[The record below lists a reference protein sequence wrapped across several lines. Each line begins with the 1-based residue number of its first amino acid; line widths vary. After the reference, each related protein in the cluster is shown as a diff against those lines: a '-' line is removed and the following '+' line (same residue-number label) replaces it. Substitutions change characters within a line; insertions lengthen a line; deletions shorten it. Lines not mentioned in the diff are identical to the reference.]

1 MSQPF
6 DLSQFP
12 DLPSQVMKAFAA
24 QSAALDAARFEA
36 SVERAARL
44 HEQAVGVEKDAFITE
59 LTALVEKLEGQ
70 VGQYRH
76 AKFGPKSEKLDP
88 AQLELALE
96 DLEAAIAETQEQIA
110 AVEEKIAASE
120 TDPEKKAPRKKRKAR
135 ALPEHLTRV
144 ERVIEPDS
152 IVCPCGCGDMVRIGE
167 DRVDRLDY
175 IPARYQVIVTIRPK
189 YACPKGRTGVVQAK
203 APAHL
208 LESSWPTE
216 ALLAQIAVSKY
227 SEHMPLNR
235 QAVVMARLGV
245 PIDRS
250 VLADWMG
257 RTGALIAPVVDHMAV
272 ALKQGST
279 RLYVDETTA
288 PVLDP
293 GRGKTKTGYLWAV
306 LRDDRGWGGTAPP
319 GVVFHYRPG
328 RKGEY
333 ADEILADF
341 NGTIQVDAYGAYT
354 HLATPKRT
362 GGDPLRLAFCWAHGR
377 RKLIKAKPKKGS
389 PIVDEALVRIA
400 ALYKVEDAIRGSAP
414 DHRRAVR
421 QQVSRPLVDQFFA
434 WLAAQAARVSRK
446 SELGEAMAYMLR
458 REEGF
463 RLFLEDGRVDIDSN
477 LVENAIRSPAMNR
490 RNALFAGHDEG
501 GRSWARFASL
511 IGSCKMNGVEPHA
524 YLRDLFTKLAHGH
537 LDKDIDTLMPW
548 ACAAATIPS
557 KSAHPGVPSELI
569 PSAHEG
575 KERQPRAPKPARKRN
590 PNGART
596 ALTVYPCAS
605 SVLYGSG
612 MAKAASP
619 RKNRIR

>member
-12 DLPSQVMKAFAA
+12 DLPPEVVKAFAA
-24 QSAALDAARFEA
+24 QSAALEAARFEA
-36 SVERAARL
+36 SVERAARQ
-44 HEQAVGVEKDAFITE
+44 HEQAVVVEKDAFITE
-59 LTALVEKLEGQ
+59 LKALIEKLEGQ

-120 TDPEKKAPRKKRKAR
+120 TEPEKKAPRKKRKAR
-135 ALPEHLTRV
+135 ALPEHLPRV

-152 IVCPCGCGDMVRIGE
+152 IACPCGCGDMVRIGE

-175 IPARYQVIVTIRPK
+175 IPACYQVIVTIRPK
-189 YACPKGRTGVVQAK
+189 YACPKGRAGVVQAK

-208 LESSWPTE
+208 LEGSWPTE
-216 ALLAQIAVSKY
+216 ALLAQIAVSKH

-235 QAVVMARLGV
+235 QAVVMARHGV

-257 RTGALIAPVVDHMAV
+257 RTGALIAPVVDRIMAV
-272 ALKQGST
+272 LLKQGST

-293 GRGKTKTGYLWAV
+293 GRGKTKTGYFWAV
-306 LRDDRGWGGTAPP
+306 LRDDRGWNGPAPP

-333 ADEILADF
+333 ADEILTGF

-400 ALYKVEDAIRGSAP
+400 ALYKIEDAIRGSAP

-421 QQVSRPLVDQFFA
+421 QDLSRQLVDQFFA
-434 WLAAQAARVSRK
+434 WLAAQAGRVSRK
-446 SELGEAMAYMLR
+446 SDLGAALAYMLTR
-458 REEGF
+458 QHGF
-463 RLFLEDGRVDIDSN
+463 RLFLDDGHVDMDSN

-511 IGSCKMNGVEPHA
+511 IGSCKMNGVEPYA
-524 YLRDLFTKLAHGH
+524 YLHDLFTRLANGH
-537 LDKDIDTLMPW
+537 LDKDIDALMPW
-548 ACAAATIPS
+548 TYAAALDP
-557 KSAHPGVPSELI
+557 
-569 PSAHEG
+569 
-575 KERQPRAPKPARKRN
+575 
-590 PNGART
+590 
-596 ALTVYPCAS
+596 LTMS
-605 SVLYGSG
+605 SSGS
-612 MAKAASP
+612 P
-619 RKNRIR
+619 Q

>member
-1 MSQPF
+1 MSQSF
-6 DLSQFP
+6 DLSLFP
-12 DLPSQVMKAFAA
+12 DLPPEVVKAFEAA
-24 QSAALDAARFEA
+24 QFEL
-36 SVERAARL
+36 SVERAARR
-44 HEQAVGVEKDAFITE
+44 HEQAVGAEKDAFITE
-59 LTALVEKLEGQ
+59 LKALIEKLESQ

-110 AVEEKIAASE
+110 AVEEKIAANSA
-120 TDPEKKAPRKKRKAR
+120 DPDKAARRAPRKAR
-135 ALPEHLTRV
+135 ALPEHLPRI

-189 YACPKGRTGVVQAK
+189 YACPKGRTGVAQAK

-208 LESSWPTE
+208 LEGSWPTE

-257 RTGALIAPVVDHMAV
+257 RTGALIAPVVDRMAV
-272 ALKQGST
+272 LLKQGST

-306 LRDDRGWGGTAPP
+306 LRDDRGWGGAAPP

-400 ALYKVEDAIRGSAP
+400 ALYKVEDSIRGSTP
-414 DHRRAVR
+414 DQREAVR
-421 QQVSRPLVDQFFA
+421 QELSHPLVDQFFA
-434 WLAAQAARVSRK
+434 WLAAQAAQAARVSRK
-446 SELGEAMAYMLR
+446 SELGAALAYMLR
-458 REEGF
+458 RQDGF
-463 RLFLEDGRVDIDSN
+463 RLFLEDGHVDMDSN

-511 IGSCKMNGVEPHA
+511 IGSCKMNGVEPYA
-524 YLRDLFTKLAHGH
+524 YLRDLFTKLANGH
-537 LDKDIDTLMPW
+537 LDKNIDDLMPW
-548 ACAAATIPS
+548 AYAVDAKPS
-557 KSAHPGVPSELI
+557 QCGC
-569 PSAHEG
+569 
-575 KERQPRAPKPARKRN
+575 Q
-590 PNGART
+590 T
-596 ALTVYPCAS
+596 LTMS
-605 SVLYGSG
+605 SSG
-612 MAKAASP
+612 TP
-619 RKNRIR
+619 Q

>member
-12 DLPSQVMKAFAA
+12 DLPPEVMKAFAA
-24 QSAALDAARFEA
+24 QSAALEAARFEA
-36 SVERAARL
+36 AVERAARL
-44 HEQAVGVEKDAFITE
+44 HEQAVGGEKDAFITE

-96 DLEAAIAETQEQIA
+96 DLETAIAETQAQIA
-110 AVEEKIAASE
+110 AVEDKIVASSADHGKAA
-120 TDPEKKAPRKKRKAR
+120 PRAPRKAR
-135 ALPEHLTRV
+135 TLPEHLPRI

-152 IVCPCGCGDMVRIGE
+152 IVCRCGCGDMVRIGE
-167 DRVDRLDY
+167 DRADRLDY

-189 YACPKGRTGVVQAK
+189 YACPKGRTGVVQSK

-208 LESSWPTE
+208 LEGSWPTE
-216 ALLAQIAVSKY
+216 ALLAQIAVSKH

-272 ALKQGST
+272 VLKQGST

-333 ADEILADF
+333 ADDILTGF

-400 ALYKVEDAIRGSAP
+400 ALYKIEDAVRGTDP
-414 DHRRAVR
+414 GRRRAIR
-421 QQVSRPLVDQFFA
+421 QELSRPLVDQFFA

-463 RLFLEDGRVDIDSN
+463 RLFLEDGQVDIDSN

-501 GRSWARFASL
+501 GRNWARFASL
-511 IGSCKMNGVEPHA
+511 IGSCKMNGVEPYA
-524 YLRDLFTKLAHGH
+524 YLRDLFTKLANGH
-537 LDKDIDTLMPW
+537 LNTNINDLMPW
-548 ACAAATIPS
+548 AYAAA
-557 KSAHPGVPSELI
+557 
-569 PSAHEG
+569 
-575 KERQPRAPKPARKRN
+575 APH
-590 PNGART
+590 
-596 ALTVYPCAS
+596 S
-605 SVLYGSG
+605 Q
-612 MAKAASP
+612 
-619 RKNRIR
+619 